1 MLVCMRTTINLPD
14 ALLQAAKRRAA
25 AQDRTLT
32 SLIEEG
38 LWRVLSDS
46 DEVEVP
52 SLPTWGSGEGKVLV
66 DLDDRDALWAA
77 LDEEATPR

>member
-1 MLVCMRTTINLPD
+1 MFICMRTTVNLPD
-14 ALLQAAKRRAA
+14 ALLHAAKRRAA
-25 AQDRTLT
+25 EQERTLT
-32 SLIEEG
+32 SLLEEG

-66 DLDDRDALWAA
+66 DLDDRDALWAV
-77 LDEEATPR
+77 LEDEGASR

>member
-14 ALLQAAKRRAA
+14 ALLEAAKRRAA

-46 DEVEVP
+46 DEVEAP